1 MTSSAQRR
9 ALVAVFISAGRLRR
23 QMGGLFEAQGVS
35 SSQYNI
41 LRILRGAGEPLPT
54 MTIRDRMMDPQP
66 SITRLIDRLE
76 GRGLVKRRPLTDDR
90 RRVDCEITQAGVA
103 LIEEL
108 EGPLDAM
115 DRELMSRLDRKEL
128 ATLTRLLDKVGDPE

>member
-1 MTSSAQRR
+1 
-9 ALVAVFISAGRLRR
+9 
-23 QMGGLFEAQGVS
+23 
-35 SSQYNI
+35 
-41 LRILRGAGEPLPT
+41 

>member
-1 MTSSAQRR
+1 MASSTQRR

-23 QMGGLFEAQGVS
+23 QIGGLFEAHGLS

-76 GRGLVKRRPLTDDR
+76 GRGLVKRRPLADDR